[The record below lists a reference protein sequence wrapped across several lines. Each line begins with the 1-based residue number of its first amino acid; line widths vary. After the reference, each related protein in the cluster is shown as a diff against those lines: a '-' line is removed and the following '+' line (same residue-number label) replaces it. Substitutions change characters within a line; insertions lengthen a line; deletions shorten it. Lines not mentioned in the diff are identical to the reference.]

1 MSLDLNPLSAMK
13 LSNMLHHITLTHP
26 SLHAD
31 TIAALLRALEWR
43 WMVSLQMHGEEFLHL
58 KRVGPGLLTAFAR
71 TVEAN
76 SPALGTGD
84 DIVVA
89 DDVLLK
95 VVFALEAVL
104 ATILATMWTWISCH
118 YALVYL
124 LVSNKVCYSG

>member
-1 MSLDLNPLSAMK
+1 
-13 LSNMLHHITLTHP
+13 
-26 SLHAD
+26 
-31 TIAALLRALEWR
+31 
-43 WMVSLQMHGEEFLHL
+43 MVSLQMHGEEFLHL

-104 ATILATMWTWISCH
+104 ATIPKASQSHAFMLEP
-118 YALVYL
+118 LGVGL
-124 LVSNKVCYSG
+124 KKL